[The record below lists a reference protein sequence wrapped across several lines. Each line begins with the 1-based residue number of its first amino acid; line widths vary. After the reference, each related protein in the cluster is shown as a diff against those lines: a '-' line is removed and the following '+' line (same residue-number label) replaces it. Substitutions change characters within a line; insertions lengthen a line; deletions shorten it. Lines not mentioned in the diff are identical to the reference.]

1 MDPKRLEELVN
12 EYLKTKGEITCAV
25 IYGSYALGESTER
38 SDIDL
43 LLVTKDDEK
52 METCH
57 ELIDGKL
64 IEITMIGTKLFDRM
78 VEEANPFIVGA
89 LRHGI
94 PIYGKEATETAK
106 KSFSNKTL
114 KGWSKKYYIE
124 GMKRLK
130 EAETDS
136 NETIAALTFLL
147 NAYLLASNDPR
158 LSYSLEKLTKRIKDE
173 NLRSL
178 LNDFIKTS
186 DIQGVEYV
194 KRIAEVLRPKILE

>member
-1 MDPKRLEELVN
+1 MDTKRLEELVN
-12 EYLKTKGEITCAV
+12 EYLKTQGEITCAV

-43 LLVTKDDEK
+43 LLVTKDDGNI
-52 METCH
+52 ETCH

-64 IEITMIGTKLFDRM
+64 IEITMIGAKLFDKM
-78 VEEANPFIVGA
+78 VHEANPFIVGA
-89 LRHGI
+89 LTHGTAV
-94 PIYGKEATETAK
+94 YGKEAAETAK
-106 KSFSNKTL
+106 KMFSNKTL

-130 EAETDS
+130 EAETDN
-136 NETIAALTFLL
+136 NETTAAITFLL

-178 LNDFIKTS
+178 LNDFIKIS
-186 DIQGVEYV
+186 DIQSVEYA
-194 KRIAEVLRPKILE
+194 KRIAELLRPKILE